1 MCKEE
6 LFGFI
11 KREKGRLLIPK
22 YAILKRDQENLSEL
36 NG

>member
-11 KREKGRLLIPK
+11 KREKERMLISK
-22 YAILKRDQENLSEL
+22 YVIQKRNQENLSEL